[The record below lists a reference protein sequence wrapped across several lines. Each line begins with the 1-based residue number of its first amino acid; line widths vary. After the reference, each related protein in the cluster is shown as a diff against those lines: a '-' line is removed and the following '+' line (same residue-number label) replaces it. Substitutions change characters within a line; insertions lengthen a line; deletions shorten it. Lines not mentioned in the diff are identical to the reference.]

1 MFWLLMIIVT
11 QMFDYGL
18 KLQGFWQE
26 NASNYADF
34 KCGFYA
40 ILINTNKFYRCYCLI
55 LYKRNQ
61 L

>member
-1 MFWLLMIIVT
+1 MIIVT

-40 ILINTNKFYRCYCLI
+40 ILINTSKFYRCYCLI